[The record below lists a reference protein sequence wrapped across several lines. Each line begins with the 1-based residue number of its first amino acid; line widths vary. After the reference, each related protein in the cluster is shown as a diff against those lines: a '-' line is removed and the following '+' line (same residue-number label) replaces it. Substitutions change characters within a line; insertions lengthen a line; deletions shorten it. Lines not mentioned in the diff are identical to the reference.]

1 MVSYDNGVTW
11 NSLGDVDI
19 TAQNSFVIGTNSKA
33 SIGSIAL
40 GDNIDVSGEAS
51 VAVGKG
57 ITVKD
62 ANRVFASGN
71 STEAYSNNAHVEGDH
86 SVVLNGVD
94 DNTNGQAGHAEGQ
107 YTTVCQQAGHAEGR
121 YTCAFNEGAHAEGG
135 YVNKNNAGITLTKVS
150 GVENTYQYSGED
162 PVVGT
167 ST

>member
-1 MVSYDNGVTW
+1 MASYDNGATW

-19 TAQNSFVIGTNSKA
+19 TAQNSFVIGTNSTA
-33 SIGSIAL
+33 DIGSFVL
-40 GDNIDVSGEAS
+40 GNDVTVSGITSA
-51 VAVGKG
+51 AVGKG
-57 ITVKD
+57 ITIE

-86 SVVLNGVD
+86 SVVLDGV
-94 DNTNGQAGHAEGQ
+94 NSKTNGQAGHAEGQ

-121 YTCAFNEGAHAEGG
+121 YTCAFNESSHAEGG
-135 YVNKNNAGITLTKVS
+135 YMNKNKAGITLTKIE
-150 GVENTYQYSGED
+150 GVENTYQYSGEEE